1 MEIRNHLFYLVL
13 RGILL
18 RKGVERAI
26 HFSQEK
32 TMIKM
37 KMPKMMSKVRFPILL
52 ASRVFFLDDA
62 VTAFNLKPPINHIKE
77 VAE

>member
-1 MEIRNHLFYLVL
+1 MW
-13 RGILL
+13 RGRFILA
-18 RKGVERAI
+18 KEDDD
-26 HFSQEK
+26 
-32 TMIKM
+32 KM

>member
-1 MEIRNHLFYLVL
+1 M
-13 RGILL
+13 
-18 RKGVERAI
+18 ERAI
-26 HFSQEK
+26 HFSQEDDD
-32 TMIKM
+32 KM

-77 VAE
+77 VAEKKKKIIG

>member
-1 MEIRNHLFYLVL
+1 M
-13 RGILL
+13 
-18 RKGVERAI
+18 ERAI

>member
-1 MEIRNHLFYLVL
+1 
-13 RGILL
+13 
-18 RKGVERAI
+18 
-26 HFSQEK
+26 
-32 TMIKM
+32 MIKM